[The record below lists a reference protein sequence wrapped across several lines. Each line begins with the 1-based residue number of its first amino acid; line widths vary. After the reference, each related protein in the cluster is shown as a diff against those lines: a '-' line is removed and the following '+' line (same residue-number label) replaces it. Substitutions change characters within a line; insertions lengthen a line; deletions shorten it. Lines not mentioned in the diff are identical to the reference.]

1 MNRILA
7 LLLACAASSAFG
19 VDSIVVFNEVQY
31 HPATNEAAN
40 EWVELHNQMAVDI
53 DLSAWSLQ
61 GGIGYTFAEGTIVPA
76 AGYLV
81 VASNPTALQTT
92 TGITNVLG
100 PFTGQLNNAGARIEL
115 RDRNDRLMD
124 KLEYRNGGKWPLA
137 PGGSGT
143 TLAKRDSNS

>member
-1 MNRILA
+1 MKRVVTW
-7 LLLACAASSAFG
+7 LLLVSGGMRGALAA
-19 VDSIVVFNEVQY
+19 DSIVVFNEIHY

-124 KLEYRNGGKWPLA
+124 KLEYP
-137 PGGSGT
+137 
-143 TLAKRDSNS
+143 